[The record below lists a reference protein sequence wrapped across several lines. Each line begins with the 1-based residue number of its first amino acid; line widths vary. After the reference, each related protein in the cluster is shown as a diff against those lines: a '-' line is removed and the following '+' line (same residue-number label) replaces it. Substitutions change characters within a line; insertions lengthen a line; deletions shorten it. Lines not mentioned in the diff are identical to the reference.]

1 MTVDATSLRDRTVL
15 LTGASRGIGAATARL
30 LAERD
35 ATLIGQYRSGFVGA
49 DVATSS
55 LPDDRRLLLAADFAE
70 SGAGRELW
78 RRAVAWGNPI
88 DVLVVNAATLPATPI
103 DGDDQSWD
111 EGWEQAMRV
120 NVLEPAALIRE
131 AVAYFLTRGGGTIV
145 VLSSWAAEQGS
156 RIPALGAYAAS
167 KAALRNLAQTVAR
180 NYARDGIQVHVL
192 APGVV
197 RTEMAGA
204 SDDLRPDG
212 TRVEDTLASG
222 RLVEPVEVAEL
233 IALLATGRFPNL
245 SGSTLDLNGATYV
258 R

>member
-1 MTVDATSLRDRTVL
+1 MTVDTITLADRTVL
-15 LTGASRGIGAATARL
+15 LTGASRGIGAATARV
-30 LAERD
+30 LADRG
-35 ATLIGQYRSGFVGA
+35 AALIGQYRSGFVGA
-49 DVATSS
+49 DVATSA
-55 LPDDRRLLLAADFAE
+55 LPDDRRLLLAADFAVP
-70 SGAGRELW
+70 GTARELW
-78 RRAVAWGNPI
+78 ERAVAWGKRI
-88 DVLVVNAATLPATPI
+88 DTVVVNAAVLPATPL
-103 DGDDQSWD
+103 DGDDQGWD
-111 EGWEQAMRV
+111 DGWEQAMRV

-131 AVAYFLTRGGGTIV
+131 AVAYFAAHGGGTIV

-156 RIPALGAYAAS
+156 RIAALSAYAAS

-192 APGVV
+192 APGIV

-212 TRVEDTLASG
+212 TRAEDTLASG
-222 RLVEPVEVAEL
+222 RLVEPEEVAEL